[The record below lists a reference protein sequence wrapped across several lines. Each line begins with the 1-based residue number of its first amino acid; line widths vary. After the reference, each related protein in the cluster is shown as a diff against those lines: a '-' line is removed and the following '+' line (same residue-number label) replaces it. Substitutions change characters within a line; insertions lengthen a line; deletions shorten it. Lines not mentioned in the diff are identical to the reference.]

1 MRHVGNSLR
10 QMTRTPGRTVLFL
23 VLLSLSS
30 ILLTLGEGL
39 YMLSNQTVKKLESV
53 FTTIGTVQQNPDSL
67 TAQKVW
73 DTEKKAYIEGTPQ
86 AEYRSIIPVEKLNF
100 EGANYIHPPVHRPY
114 YGATYPGF
122 TYRDDS
128 FIRVI
133 AQTRSRL
140 PIVEVTP
147 LEDCVPDHTVRLKL
161 LRELYGRNGAA
172 GREVQEWE
180 TVLFCDHYNPDPQT
194 LYAGKTYV
202 MALEWRRSHAE
213 WQRTHTGVDRLSGE
227 YFPRSA
233 DTNYVLSTQY
243 RSDGEKIPEQ
253 LPMQQRWDVVTEGFY
268 DSPEGQRWLELAKAM
283 EQLEHSIPVIPTDS
297 TQLLMSFFNG
307 NAKIIAGRDISER
320 EYQSGA
326 CVCLISQE
334 FSQMHGYG
342 VGDTIPLPLFF
353 ADYRDSASRDFPP
366 DSLPI
371 GIPNHPLNAE
381 GKAYQVFDDQ
391 PYAVVGIYN
400 EINKAT
406 SSSGY
411 DMAGYGVVVPAASIG
426 SSDENNIL
434 DYGPMMGYNTVFQI
448 PNGTIDQFQEAW
460 EKQGMKGLEITFFD
474 KGYTRIKES
483 LDQIKQ
489 IALAL
494 SIAGMMVAV
503 LILLLFCYL
512 FIGKQKKRTAI
523 ERSLGMNKL
532 SCTISLLA
540 GILAIVL
547 LGSTFGSVI
556 GYLFTGSAM
565 NLFSAQ
571 AQGQIYSTAYSSW
584 ASAAGELNELPFE
597 AAAVSPIVCLFTVA
611 FLVILSFGIAL
622 AQIRQNLK
630 SEPLKLLS
638 TREN

>member
-1 MRHVGNSLR
+1 MWHVGNSLR
-10 QMTRTPGRTVLFL
+10 QMVRTPGRTVLFL

-39 YMLSNQTVKKLESV
+39 YLLSDQTVKKLESV
-53 FTTIGTVQQNPDSL
+53 FTTIGTVEQTPDAL
-67 TAQKVW
+67 TEQKVW
-73 DTEKKAYIEGTPQ
+73 DTEKKSYLDSTPQ
-86 AEYRSIIPVEKLNF
+86 AQYHSIIPLEKLYF
-100 EGANYIHPPVHRPY
+100 EGANYIHPPVRRPY
-114 YGATYPGF
+114 YGATHPDF

-128 FIRVI
+128 FIRVV

-147 LEDCVPDHTVRLKL
+147 LEDCVPEHTVRLKL
-161 LRELYGRNGAA
+161 LRELYGRNGIA

-180 TVLFCDHYNPDPQT
+180 TVLFCDHYNPNPQT
-194 LYAGKTYV
+194 MYAGKTYV
-202 MALEWRRSHAE
+202 MALELRRPHAE

-233 DTNYVLSTQY
+233 VTNYVLSTQY
-243 RSDGEKIPEQ
+243 RPDGEKLPEQ
-253 LPMQQRWDVVTEGFY
+253 LPMQERWDVVTEGFY
-268 DSPEGQRWLELAKAM
+268 DTPEGQRWLELAKAM
-283 EQLEHSIPVIPTDS
+283 EQLEHTIPVIPTDS

-307 NAKIIAGRDISER
+307 NAAIIAGRDISGKEYESGER
-320 EYQSGA
+320 
-326 CVCLISQE
+326 VCLISQE
-334 FSQMHGYG
+334 FSKMHGYG
-342 VGDTIPLPLFF
+342 VGDHIPLPLFF

-381 GKAYQVFDDQ
+381 GKAYRVFDDHQ
-391 PYAVVGIYN
+391 YAVVGIYN
-400 EINKAT
+400 EINKGT
-406 SSSGY
+406 NSSGY
-411 DMAGYGVVVPAASIG
+411 DMAGYGVVVPAASID
-426 SSDENNIL
+426 SSDANNIL

-448 PNGTIDQFQEAW
+448 PNGSIDQFREAW
-460 EKQGMKGLEITFFD
+460 EKQGIEGLELTFFD
-474 KGYTRIKES
+474 KGYTRLKDS
-483 LDQIKQ
+483 LDKIKQ

-494 SIAGMMVAV
+494 SVAGMMVAL
-503 LILLLFCYL
+503 LILLLFCQL

-547 LGSTFGSVI
+547 LGSTVGSVI

-565 NLFSAQ
+565 RLFSAQ
-571 AQGQIYSTAYSSW
+571 SQEQLYSTAYSSW
-584 ASAAGELNELPFE
+584 ASGAGELNQLPFE
-597 AAAVSPIVCLFTVA
+597 AGAVSPFVCVFTVA
-611 FLVILSFGIAL
+611 FLVLLSFGIAL

-638 TREN
+638 MREN

>member
-1 MRHVGNSLR
+1 MV
-10 QMTRTPGRTVLFL
+10 RTPGRTVLFL
-23 VLLSLSS
+23 LLLSLSS

-39 YMLSNQTVKKLESV
+39 YLMSEQTVKKLESV
-53 FTTIGTVQQNPDSL
+53 FTTIGTVQQTHDEM

-73 DTEKKAYIEGTPQ
+73 DTEKKAYLDVASH
-86 AEYRSIIPVEKLNF
+86 AEYHSIIPVEKLYF

-114 YGATYPGF
+114 YGATHPDF

-128 FIRVI
+128 YIRVM
-133 AQTRSRL
+133 AQTRDRL

-147 LEDCVPDHTVRLKL
+147 LQDCVPDHTVRLKL

-180 TVLFCDHYNPDPQT
+180 TILFCDHYNPNPKT

-227 YFPRSA
+227 YFPRSS
-233 DTNYVLSTQY
+233 DTNYGLSTQY
-243 RSDGEKIPEQ
+243 LPDGKKIPEQ
-253 LPMQQRWDVVTEGFY
+253 FPMQERWDVVTEGFY
-268 DSPEGQRWLELAKAM
+268 DTPEGQRWLELAKAM
-283 EQLEHSIPVIPTDS
+283 EQLEHTIPVIPTDS
-297 TQLLMSFFNG
+297 TKLLMSFFNG
-307 NAKIIAGRDISER
+307 NATIIDGRDISEK
-320 EYQSGA
+320 EYQSGKR
-326 CVCLISQE
+326 VCLISQE
-334 FSQMHGYG
+334 LSQMHGYS
-342 VGDTIPLPLFF
+342 VGDTVPLPLFF

-381 GKAYQVFDDQ
+381 GKAYQVFDDNQ
-391 PYAVVGIYN
+391 YVVVGIYN

-411 DMAGYGVVVPAASIG
+411 DMAGYGVVVPAASIR

-448 PNGTIDQFQEAW
+448 PNGTIDQFRKAW
-460 EKQGMKGLEITFFD
+460 EKQGIDGLEINFFD
-474 KGYTRIKES
+474 KGFTSLKES
-483 LDQIKQ
+483 LDKIKQ

-494 SIAGMMVAV
+494 SVAGIMVSI
-503 LILLLFCYL
+503 LILLLFCHL

-532 SCTISLLA
+532 SCTTSLLA
-540 GILAIVL
+540 GILVIAL
-547 LGSTFGSVI
+547 LGSAIGSVI
-556 GYLFTGSAM
+556 GYIFTGSAM
-565 NLFSAQ
+565 SLFTSQ
-571 AQGQIYSTAYSSW
+571 AQGQIYSTAFSSW
-584 ASAAGELNELPFE
+584 ASAGGELNELPFE
-597 AAAVSPIVCLFTVA
+597 AGAVSPIVCLFTIA
-611 FLVILSFGIAL
+611 YLLVLSFGIAL

-638 TREN
+638 MREN